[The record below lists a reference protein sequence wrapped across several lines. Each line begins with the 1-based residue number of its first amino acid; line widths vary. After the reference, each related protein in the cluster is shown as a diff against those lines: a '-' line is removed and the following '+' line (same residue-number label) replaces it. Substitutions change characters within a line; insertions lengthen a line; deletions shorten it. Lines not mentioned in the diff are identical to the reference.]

1 MEIVDVNTQF
11 GPLPMASSDLAVDDL
26 LGLMQKYQ
34 VQAAYTLSTL
44 GLLLD
49 PTAGNS
55 ATKAACGEHP
65 KLFPI
70 ATLNPLMYFGDDS
83 VIAGIVGEYCM
94 VRFAPQMQGYPLDF
108 APLGELVTAVAA
120 SLPVMIDV
128 QKPGD
133 ITALERLI
141 GDVAKPLI
149 LEGVHATLLA
159 ETVSAL
165 KRHPQWYV
173 ETSALLIPGA
183 IKMLAE
189 TIGAERIL
197 LGTNAPLQPLAGA
210 IQTVRLSGVTEQA
223 LTQILGA
230 NARRIL
236 G

>member
-34 VQAAYTLSTL
+34 VRAAYTLSTL

-49 PTAGNS
+49 PNAGNM
-55 ATKAACGEHP
+55 ATKAACGDHP
-65 KLFPI
+65 ELFPT
-70 ATLNPLMYFGDDS
+70 ATLNPLMYFGDNTAVS
-83 VIAGIVGEYCM
+83 GLVGQYRL
-94 VRFAPQMQGYPLDF
+94 VRFAPQMQGYPVDF
-108 APLGELVTAVAA
+108 APLGELVTAAAA
-120 SLPVMIDV
+120 SLPVMVDV

-133 ITALERLI
+133 ITALERLV
-141 GDVAKPLI
+141 GDTLKPLI
-149 LEGVHATLLA
+149 LEGVHASLLA
-159 ETVSAL
+159 ETVCVL
-165 KRHPQWYV
+165 KRRAQWFV
-173 ETSALLIPGA
+173 ETSGLLIPGA

-189 TIGAERIL
+189 TLGAERIL

-210 IQTVRLSGVTEQA
+210 IQTVRLSGVTEPA